1 MNNPLLNHDTL
12 PQFSQIKPEHVDPAL
27 TKILESNLAEIH
39 RLLETAKPYT
49 WDSLINPLNELN
61 DRLNKTWAPVGHLN
75 SVLDSEA
82 LRDVYNTCLPKLSL
96 YSTEIGQNK
105 ALYEAYKSIADSPEF
120 AQLEPAQQKI
130 ITNELRDFHL
140 SGIHLSPE
148 KQARCKE
155 IRQQLSQLTAKFSQN
170 LLDATHA
177 WKKHITNES
186 LLAGLPDSLKGLAR
200 QNAEQAN
207 LDGWLLTLDLPCYMP
222 VMNYA
227 DNRELRHEMYVAY
240 VTRASAESTNSAQFD
255 NSGLINN
262 ILALRHELAQLLGF
276 HNYTEQSLFNNRM
289 AKTPKQVIDFIHDL
303 AQRSRPLAEGELAEL
318 RSFAATQYNMPHLE
332 MWDIPY
338 YSEKLRHLRYELSQE
353 TLRPYFPLPQVLKGL
368 FQVFERLFGLRI
380 QALNGVDIWHPSVQF
395 FEIFDSKNELRGQF
409 YLDPYA
415 RQGKRGGAWMDECI
429 ARKRLKTGVQTP
441 VAHLVCNFPP
451 PVGDNPSLLTHND
464 VLTLFHEFGHGLHH
478 MLTKVDYAPVSG
490 INGVSWDAVELPS
503 QLLENWCWEREA
515 LDLFAVH
522 YQTGEKLPNDLLE
535 KMLAA
540 KNFQAGLFMLRQLE
554 FALFDLRVHTDYVP
568 NLDVQATLD
577 AVRKDIAVLIPPAF
591 NRFQNSFTHVFSGG
605 YAAGYYSYKWA
616 EVLSA
621 DVFAKFEENG
631 IFDRQTGEAFLH
643 SILERGGSQDAM
655 TLFVEFRGRQPKIE
669 PLLKRVGLLAA

>member
-1 MNNPLLNHDTL
+1 MDNPLLNYETL
-12 PQFSQIKPEHVDPAL
+12 PKFSQIKPEHVEPAL
-27 TKILESNLAEIH
+27 TNVLNRNLADIQH
-39 RLLETAKPYT
+39 LLDTAKPYT
-49 WDSLINPLNELN
+49 WDSLIAPLNELN
-61 DRLNKTWAPVGHLN
+61 DRLNKTWSPVGHLN

-82 LRDVYNTCLPKLSL
+82 LRKVYNECLPKLSL
-96 YSTEIGQNK
+96 YSSEIGQNK
-105 ALYEAYKSIADSPEF
+105 TLYEAYKSIADSAEF
-120 AQLEPAQQKI
+120 AKLEPAQQKV
-130 ITNELRDFHL
+130 ITNELRDFRL
-140 SGIHLSPE
+140 SGIHLPPE
-148 KQARCKE
+148 QQARCKD
-155 IRQQLSQLTAKFSQN
+155 IRQQLSQLNAKFSQN

-177 WKKHITNES
+177 WKKQITDENV
-186 LLAGLPDSLKGLAR
+186 LAGLPDSLKSLAR

-240 VTRASAESTNSAQFD
+240 VTRASANSEFSAQFD
-255 NSGLINN
+255 NTTLIDE

-276 HNYTEQSLFNNRM
+276 HTYTEQSLFNNRM
-289 AKTPKQVIDFIHDL
+289 AKTPKQVIDFIYDL
-303 AQRSRPLAEGELAEL
+303 AYRSRPLAEGELAEL
-318 RSFAATQYNMPHLE
+318 RAFTAAQYKMPTLE

-353 TLRPYFPLPQVLKGL
+353 TLRPYFPLPNVLQGL
-368 FQVFERLFGLRI
+368 FQVVKRLFGLDI
-380 QALNGVDIWHPSVQF
+380 QTKADVDTWHPNVQF
-395 FEIFDSKNELRGQF
+395 FEIFDSANELRGQF

-429 ARKRLKTGVQTP
+429 ARKRLVSGVQTP

-478 MLTKVDYAPVSG
+478 MLTKVDYSPVSG

-515 LDLFAVH
+515 LDLFASH
-522 YQTGEKLPNDLLE
+522 YQTGEKLPSDLLD

-554 FALFDLRVHTDYVP
+554 FSLFDLRIHTDYTAEM
-568 NLDVQATLD
+568 NVQATLD
-577 AVRKDIAVLIPPAF
+577 AVRQQIAVLVPPAF
-591 NRFQNSFTHVFSGG
+591 NRFQNSFSHIFAGG

-621 DVFAKFEENG
+621 DVFSKFEENG
-631 IFDRQTGEAFLH
+631 IFDRKTGEAFLH
-643 SILERGGSQDAM
+643 SVLERGGSQDAM

-669 PLLKRVGLLAA
+669 PLLKQCGLLAA